1 MHLGKVRT
9 GLTLLLAFWGL
20 FKTQVF
26 ASEKKIGFLLVLSS
40 FFRTFA
46 SNNNLLIIRQFRKGK
61 SGRTGFQRSVKY
73 FAAPHAILC
82 SGRCNTFQ
90 RPLNSSGVRGNSP
103 SSPPKVLV
111 SPGLRPSPRRPPFHI
126 PFIMI
131 RVLPCFVLSFP
142 AILCKFSRD
151 LYVFFPRFFA
161 QIAGD
166 LYTNR
171 GENRYGLREN

>member
-1 MHLGKVRT
+1 
-9 GLTLLLAFWGL
+9 
-20 FKTQVF
+20 
-26 ASEKKIGFLLVLSS
+26 LVLSS

-46 SNNNLLIIRQFRKGK
+46 SNNNLPIIRQFRKGK

-111 SPGLRPSPRRPPFHI
+111 SPGLRPSPRQHPFHI

-142 AILCKFSRD
+142 AILCKFSCD

-161 QIAGD
+161 QIAGE
-166 LYTNR
+166 LYRNR
-171 GENRYGLREN
+171 GENRYGLRAN

>member
-1 MHLGKVRT
+1 LIGEWH
-9 GLTLLLAFWGL
+9 FYS
-20 FKTQVF
+20 KTQNII
-26 ASEKKIGFLLVLSS
+26 EQKKICFSFGFVL
-40 FFRTFA
+40 FFSYLCKQQQLA
-46 SNNNLLIIRQFRKGK
+46 YNKAVPKGK
-61 SGRTGFQRSVKY
+61 RGRLGFQRSVKH

-103 SSPPKVLV
+103 LPPGKHPL
-111 SPGLRPSPRRPPFHI
+111 SPGLPPSPRRHPFHI
-126 PFIMI
+126 PFIML

-142 AILCKFSRD
+142 AILCKIPRD

-171 GENRYGLREN
+171 GENRYGLRANKQK

>member
-1 MHLGKVRT
+1 MAVPK
-9 GLTLLLAFWGL
+9 
-20 FKTQVF
+20 Q
-26 ASEKKIGFLLVLSS
+26 
-40 FFRTFA
+40 
-46 SNNNLLIIRQFRKGK
+46 K
-61 SGRTGFQRSVKY
+61 SGRTGFQRSVKH

-90 RPLNSSGVRGNSP
+90 RALKSSGVRGKSP
-103 SSPPKVLV
+103 FPPSKVPV
-111 SPGLRPSPRRPPFHI
+111 SPGLSSSPRRPPFHI
-126 PFIMI
+126 PFIML

-171 GENRYGLREN
+171 GKNRYGLRENKQK